1 MMKKTYTNLLERK
14 ILYYEINRLDAA
26 NNVVPFYEID
36 CFMNYIINN
45 NYYFYYDDKRSSKWY
60 SIEKINIINDN
71 EYEIIFI
78 NCKYNHRPNYI
89 NVVTKEER
97 ESQKEKDEGD
107 KEITHAYIKENR
119 LLLESR
125 RSGTTAYIISRLF
138 NIILSQIDELNTD
151 DGEKIVLSQI
161 LDNDF
166 LDIINKSKRIK
177 NIRYK
182 VSSSLQGSQ
191 FFNYG
196 QDENIEEEYEIKI
209 KAKRKKTFNKNK
221 FIEWLISNVVSKK
234 NIEKIIVDLIDENYN
249 KKVINNEEFGKST
262 YVNVEKNDKGE
273 VISEDIFSKMKDL

>member
-1 MMKKTYTNLLERK
+1 MVKKTYTSLLERK

-107 KEITHAYIKENR
+107 KEITHAYIKENT

-138 NIILSQIDELNTD
+138 NVILSQIDELNTD

-166 LDIINKSKRIK
+166 LDIINKSKRIR

>member
-1 MMKKTYTNLLERK
+1 MVKKTYTSLLERK

-107 KEITHAYIKENR
+107 KEITHAYIKENT